1 MARTLES
8 ALQNRPLADFAP
20 CARGQRGIDYT
31 WGMEFFS
38 LFILI
43 VLAVQVLNRRGQ
55 RERTALLAQYLQPY
69 NIEQAMEQ
77 LTTAY
82 MRALDEKDPERQ
94 HQIWQLQAPVET
106 RLAEDFV
113 SFAASFARLPPPK
126 ARTPKVAI
134 PYLEKLLPQA
144 SFDMRRALAIHAEGI
159 GHAVRNTSLP
169 EKDRAFLILAE
180 MLLMQ
185 HTCHWFCRSRTVA
198 SARMLARHQTPFDK
212 TLASVSANTRKQ
224 YLQLITGP
232 ALGA

>member
-1 MARTLES
+1 
-8 ALQNRPLADFAP
+8 
-20 CARGQRGIDYT
+20 
-31 WGMEFFS
+31 MEFFS
-38 LFILI
+38 VFLLLL
-43 VLAVQVLNRRGQ
+43 LAVQILNRRGQ
-55 RERTALLAQYLQPY
+55 RERTALLAQHLQPY

-94 HQIWQLQAPVET
+94 HQIWQLQAPTET

-113 SFAASFARLPPPK
+113 SLATSFSRLAPPL

-134 PYLEKLLPQA
+134 PHLEKLVPQA

-159 GHAVRNTSLP
+159 GHAVRNTSLS

-198 SARMLARHQTPFDK
+198 SARMLARHQTSYDK
-212 TLASVSANTRKQ
+212 ALASVSAHTRND
-224 YLQLITGP
+224 YLKLINGP
-232 ALGA
+232 AVGA